1 MGYQLLLQPLWLH
14 HTAAILDDPKET
26 LQEYILN
33 QKLPIHDPKPFIL
46 PRESNA
52 ANLYYA
58 PLGTANTTLVAER
71 DPVTGQILE
80 FIEVELEDA
89 ECTAKNS
96 MSMRRAP
103 VRPEQA
109 TRGSAANFPFWPGG
123 FDEPAK
129 QIESLSLD
137 NSDFEKNLL
146 TVAPGFSNGLE
157 LNTEIQS
164 SSDAKCTNESVDL
177 LSIVEDEHNVLG
189 MWSNNDTATKETTTS
204 QFKYDDELDEIML
217 ETPTAAPVLDI
228 SRTRKPKVQSME
240 YAEWVDITQPV
251 RDFEQQVPELAHQY
265 PFELDTFQK
274 QAIIKLENH
283 NHIFVS
289 AHTSAGKTVVAEYA
303 IALSQK
309 HMTRT
314 IYTSPIKAL
323 SNQKYRDFKKTFDD
337 VGIITG
343 DIQINPSSA
352 CLIMTTEILRSML
365 YCGSEVT
372 RDLEYVIFDEV
383 HYITDI
389 ERGHVWEEVLILL
402 PDHVNIIML
411 SATVPNALKFSNW
424 VGLTKRKKV
433 YVISTSKRPVPL
445 KHYLYTGHNAET
457 KKELFLIVDD
467 NGRFL
472 TKGYSDAKTAKMNQQ
487 QKQKNKA
494 NPRTGGGGGGGAA
507 GGGGGHSNKKPSNS
521 NQQSKP
527 AQGSGSSGG
536 GRSHGP
542 HFIHPK
548 HEAQIWLTLI
558 DLLKKND
565 ELPIIAFTL
574 SRAKCDQYVKSL
586 ESLNLTTG
594 AESGAIRT
602 FFNKCISKL
611 KPEDRIIPQV
621 LMLQDSLV
629 RGIGVHHS
637 GILPILKEVV
647 ELLFQ
652 RGHVK
657 LLFAT
662 ETFSMG
668 VNMPARTVVFDSY
681 KKHDGKELRPILPAE
696 YTQMAGRAGRRG
708 LDKNGTVIMLCKSD
722 VPNDI
727 ILKTMIT
734 GQPKNLESKFR
745 LMYAMIL
752 NLFRVE
758 SVSVEDMMSHSFKE
772 FETQSTKPDTLA
784 ELEKFE
790 LQMSKIPEL
799 GAHMEPLCRF
809 FDCAYEYITTY
820 QRFMNRLAANK
831 SLNLKPGKLI
841 YISHGKYYNR
851 FAIFLSALSPPTKP
865 FYNVLILDNNDDAT
879 DDIHTATESITR
891 VVSFIVCL

>member
-1 MGYQLLLQPLWLH
+1 MWLQNSIP
-14 HTAAILDDPKET
+14 ILDDANET
-26 LQEYILN
+26 LQAYIVD

-46 PRESNA
+46 PRESKPA
-52 ANLYYA
+52 SLYHA
-58 PLGTANTTLVAER
+58 PLGSASTTLVADR
-71 DPVTGQILE
+71 NPITGQIDE
-80 FIEVELEDA
+80 YIEVEFEDG
-89 ECTAKNS
+89 ECTARNS

-109 TRGSAANFPFWPGG
+109 TRGSAINVPFWPGG

-129 QIESLSLD
+129 QIQSLMLE
-137 NSDFEKNLL
+137 NSEFEGNFL
-146 TVAPGFSNGLE
+146 TTPPGFSSG
-157 LNTEIQS
+157 IQFEVGNEQKPS
-164 SSDAKCTNESVDL
+164 IGAASESVDL
-177 LSIVEDEHNVLG
+177 LSMVEDEHSILG
-189 MWSNNDTATKETTTS
+189 MWTSKETAS
-204 QFKYDDELDEIML
+204 KKVASRQFEYNEELDEVIMK
-217 ETPTAAPVLDI
+217 TPKQASVLDI
-228 SRTRKPKVQSME
+228 SKVTKPKMQSME

-251 RDFEQQVPELAHQY
+251 KDFEQQVPELAHTY

-383 HYITDI
+383 HYLTDL

-402 PDHVNIIML
+402 PEHVNIIML

-424 VGLTKRKKV
+424 VGMTKRKKV

-445 KHYLYTGHNAET
+445 KHYLYTGHNTET

-467 NGRFL
+467 DGRFL
-472 TKGYSDAKTAKMNQQ
+472 TKGYSDAKAAKLNQQ

-494 NPRTGGGGGGGAA
+494 SGGGR
-507 GGGGGHSNKKPSNS
+507 GGHSN
-521 NQQSKP
+521 QSR
-527 AQGSGSSGG
+527 GGHSGAGPPKA
-536 GRSHGP
+536 HGP
-542 HFIHPK
+542 NFLHPK

-558 DLLKKND
+558 DLLKQND
-565 ELPIIAFTL
+565 ELPIIAFSL
-574 SRAKCDQYVKSL
+574 SRAKCDHYVKSL
-586 ESLNLTTG
+586 ESLSLTTG
-594 AESGAIRT
+594 AEAGAIRT
-602 FFNKCISKL
+602 FFNKCLSKL
-611 KPEDRIIPQV
+611 KPEDRVIPQV
-621 LMLQDSLV
+621 LMLQDALA

-652 RGHVK
+652 RGFVK

-662 ETFSMG
+662 ETFAMG

-708 LDKNGTVIMLCKSD
+708 LDKNGMVILLCKMD

-727 ILKTMIT
+727 VLKTMIT
-734 GQPKNLESKFR
+734 GQPMNLESKFR
-745 LMYAMIL
+745 LTYAMIL

-772 FETQSTKPDTLA
+772 FETQATKPDTKA
-784 ELEKFE
+784 QLEKFE
-790 LQMSKIPEL
+790 QEMSKIPEL
-799 GAHMEPLCRF
+799 GPHMQPLCKF
-809 FDCAYEYITTY
+809 FECAYEYTTTY
-820 QRFMNRLAANK
+820 QRFMTKLAATK
-831 SLNLKPGKLI
+831 ALNLKAGRVI
-841 YISHGKYYNR
+841 VISHNKYHNR
-851 FAIFLSALSPPTKP
+851 FAIFLSAVPAKP
-865 FYNVLILDNNDDAT
+865 LYYVMILDNDASSDDVDAV
-879 DDIHTATESITR
+879 AENVTR
-891 VVSFIVCL
+891 VVSIIGYHKLVTHHKFV